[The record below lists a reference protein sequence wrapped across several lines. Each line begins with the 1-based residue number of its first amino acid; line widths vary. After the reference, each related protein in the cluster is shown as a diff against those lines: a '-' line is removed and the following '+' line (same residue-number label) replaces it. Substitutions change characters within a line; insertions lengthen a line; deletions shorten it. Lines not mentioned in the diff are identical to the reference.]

1 MAQPIPRRP
10 HRHWGQHVTC
20 CSQQSGSCPAPGQ
33 EPGWPRAGLPDVVG
47 KLSQASTPSLQML
60 SHVGCLLHH
69 EATDTHV
76 NKPHESQKGKAT
88 VYFPSLSRSIHRQRH
103 VQARYKQKLGRV
115 SVPDPWP
122 SQGTP
127 PCPPAQATSQE
138 SPRPQIRASPGVS
151 FSLTPKV
158 MAQSSTG
165 SAS

>member
-1 MAQPIPRRP
+1 M
-10 HRHWGQHVTC
+10 TC

-47 KLSQASTPSLQML
+47 KLSQASTLSLQML

-115 SVPDPWP
+115 SGLDPWP
-122 SQGTP
+122 SQEPITHPALP
-127 PCPPAQATSQE
+127 P
-138 SPRPQIRASPGVS
+138 SPGHIS
-151 FSLTPKV
+151 GITQTTNQGFPWSLLLPHPRTN
-158 MAQSSTG
+158 G
-165 SAS
+165 SVVHWFCLLNRS